1 MNVFSSTYQPTRKQ
15 KRSHFARKVASEN
28 ELKNKDYKRIVE
40 RSRFRSIVY
49 DPSSL
54 EIARLLSNGF
64 LKENYDRIIVEVVQI
79 NSTTFLENF
88 NELDESEFDKIIFGS
103 TTDALRMQ
111 RRVEPMVEFKV
122 LQDALNLFLNDH
134 ASNPIDAS
142 SLKDSLI
149 WKVLKSKKGCKRQD
163 LHVDAPEMQGE
174 TAAHNMRYS
183 IIVSIMPGTK
193 IILHDNSVQEIPLYG
208 MIMFRGNYLHA
219 GAGYDQV
226 HYRIFIAC
234 HSIQFKPL
242 DVDIVGLALKDDM
255 PKDAAKK
262 KRPGNSVEK

>member
-103 TTDALRMQ
+103 TTQ
-111 RRVEPMVEFKV
+111 RTSM
-122 LQDALNLFLNDH
+122 
-134 ASNPIDAS
+134 
-142 SLKDSLI
+142 
-149 WKVLKSKKGCKRQD
+149 
-163 LHVDAPEMQGE
+163 
-174 TAAHNMRYS
+174 
-183 IIVSIMPGTK
+183 
-193 IILHDNSVQEIPLYG
+193 
-208 MIMFRGNYLHA
+208 
-219 GAGYDQV
+219 
-226 HYRIFIAC
+226 
-234 HSIQFKPL
+234 
-242 DVDIVGLALKDDM
+242 
-255 PKDAAKK
+255 
-262 KRPGNSVEK
+262 